1 MNNINWE
8 NVSRSFAASGLLG
21 DFSGRHRRCSPRCG
35 FVGIPFSIT
44 TAVGFIAL
52 SGVAVL
58 NGLVIISYFNQLRE
72 EVMKCGEQVSASHM
86 NSVWPCLGV

>member
-8 NVSRSFAASGLLG
+8 NVSRSF
-21 DFSGRHRRCSPRCG
+21 
-35 FVGIPFSIT
+35 
-44 TAVGFIAL
+44 
-52 SGVAVL
+52 AVL

-72 EVMKCGEQVSASHM
+72 EVMKCAQQVSASHM